1 VAQFNES
8 TAELAA
14 LEWLQE
20 IGYSVA
26 FGPDIAPGE
35 AAAERRSYNE
45 VVLHGRLQAALHRI
59 NPHIPTAALDD
70 ALRQV
75 ARAGSAHLVHNNHA
89 FHRLLTEGVDVS
101 YQQAGQIKYDKVW
114 LLDFANWHHNDW
126 LAINQFTIHDVHPVT
141 HNKTHRRPDIILFAN
156 GLPLAVIELK
166 NPRDEEATL
175 ERAFHQVQTYK
186 EELPGLMR
194 FNEGLV
200 ISDGMQAR
208 LGTLTSGWEWFK
220 QWRTIEGDILA
231 PAGRPELEVLLKG
244 AFTPYRFLDRLRYF
258 TVFEIDG
265 ARIAKKTAAY
275 HQYHAV
281 NTAVDETVRAA
292 ALDGDQKV
300 GIVWHTQGSGKSL
313 TMLFYAGKVI
323 QEPELANPTLIVLTD
338 RNDLDDQLFGT
349 FAAGQELLRQTPVQ
363 ANGRDHLQELLQV
376 ASGGVVFTTIQ
387 KFRPDSRSQAFNTGA
402 AASVGS
408 KSLASP
414 RLSDRRNI
422 IFIADEAHRSQY
434 GFEARLVKAREQSA
448 AYLAYGFAKYVRD
461 ALPNASFI
469 GFTGTPIESDDIST
483 PQVFGNYIDVYDI
496 QRAVEDQATVP
507 IYYEARLAKLQLR
520 EEMRP
525 TLDPDFEEITEGQE
539 EEIREKLKSKW
550 SALEAMVGTAERLS
564 QIAADIVVHFAQREE
579 AMLNVG
585 ISGGKGM
592 IVCMSRRICVDL
604 YEQIV
609 RLRPEWH
616 SDSDGEGVIKVVM
629 TGSASDPARYQPH
642 VRNKPRRKT
651 LAERFKDSAD
661 PLKLVIVRDMWL
673 TGFDA
678 PPLHTMYIDKPMRG
692 HGLMQA
698 IARVNRV
705 YKEKPGGLIVD
716 YLGIAADLKEA
727 MAVYTL
733 RDEAAGYAAGGDPA
747 SPIEQAVAIMQ
758 SQVEV
763 VRNFFHKFDTSPFF
777 HGTPAQRLSLIPLA
791 MEHVL
796 GQPDGK
802 KRYMTAVTR
811 LSSAFVLAMPHE
823 KAVAI
828 RDEVAF
834 YQAVRAGF
842 AKLSPA
848 GSRAAYEMEAAIEQ
862 LVSQA
867 VAAPEVINI
876 FDAVGLSAP
885 DISILSDKFLDEV
898 AQIPHKNLALEMLR
912 KLLND
917 EIKARM
923 GKNVVQAR
931 SFEAML
937 TDSLRRYQNRTIDTA
952 EVISELVAIA
962 HEMQAARQR
971 GEQLGLTE
979 EELAFYDALADNE
992 SAVEV
997 MGDKHLAFIAHELI
1011 KMLRQTVSV
1020 DWTEKQSARA
1030 KIRVMVKRILKKHGY
1045 PPDLQEKATET
1056 VLEQAERIAADW
1068 SGL

>member
-1 VAQFNES
+1 MINMTQFNES

-14 LEWLQE
+14 LDWLQE

-35 AAAERRSYNE
+35 PGAERGGYDE
-45 VVLHGRLQAALHRI
+45 VVLYGRLRAALSRI
-59 NPHIPTAALDD
+59 NPHVPAVALDE

-75 ARAGSAHLVHNNHA
+75 ARADSTHPIHNNQALH
-89 FHRLLTEGVDVS
+89 HLLTDGIDVS
-101 YQQAGQIKYDKVW
+101 YQQAGQTKYDKVW
-114 LLDFANWHHNDW
+114 LLDFANPAGNDW
-126 LAINQFTIHDVHPVT
+126 LAVNQFTVHDVHPVS

-156 GLPLAVIELK
+156 GLPLALIELK

-175 ERAFHQVQTYK
+175 ERAFNQVQTYK

-208 LGTLTSGWEWFK
+208 LGTLTGGWEWFK
-220 QWRTIEGDILA
+220 QWRTIDGDGLA

-244 AFTPYRFLDRLRYF
+244 AFAPHRFLDRLRYF
-258 TVFEIDG
+258 TVFEEDG
-265 ARIAKKTAAY
+265 AQIAKKTAAY

-292 ALDGDQKV
+292 AYNGDQKV

-323 QEPELANPTLIVLTD
+323 QQPELANPTLIVLTD

-349 FAAGQELLRQTPVQ
+349 FAGGQALLRQNPVQ
-363 ANGRDHLQELLQV
+363 ANSRDHLQSLLQV

-387 KFRPDSRSQAFNTGA
+387 KFRPEGRNNAYPQ
-402 AASVGS
+402 
-408 KSLASP
+408 
-414 RLSDRRNI
+414 LSDRRNI

-434 GFEARLVKAREQSA
+434 GFEARLVKAKEQSA

-483 PQVFGNYIDVYDI
+483 PQVFGNYIDIYDI
-496 QRAVEDQATVP
+496 QRAVEDKATVP

-520 EEMRP
+520 DEIRP

-550 SALEAMVGTAERLS
+550 SALEAMVGTEERLA
-564 QIAADIVVHFAQREE
+564 QVAADIVTHFAQREE

-585 ISGGKGM
+585 IRGGKGM
-592 IVCMSRRICVDL
+592 IVCMSRRVCVDL
-604 YEQIV
+604 YEQIIK
-609 RLRPEWH
+609 LRPAWH
-616 SDSDGEGVIKVVM
+616 SDQDDDGVIKVVM
-629 TGSASDPARYQPH
+629 TGSASDPPRYQPH
-642 VRNKPRRKT
+642 VRNKPRRKA
-651 LAERFKDSAD
+651 LAERFKDPAD

-716 YLGIAADLKEA
+716 YLGIATDLKEA
-727 MAVYTL
+727 MSVYTL
-733 RDEAAGYAAGGDPA
+733 RDEAIGYTAGSGDPA
-747 SPIEQAVAIMQ
+747 APIEQAVAIME
-758 SQVEV
+758 SQVEI
-763 VRNFFHKFDTSPFF
+763 VRNFFHNFDSSPFF
-777 HGTPAQRLSLIPLA
+777 RGTPGQRLTVIPLA

-802 KRYMTAVTR
+802 KRFMTAVSR
-811 LSSAFVLAMPHE
+811 LSSAFALAMPHE

-842 AKLSPA
+842 AKLAPA
-848 GSRAAYEMEAAIEQ
+848 GSRAAFEMEAAIEQ

-898 AQIPHKNLALEMLR
+898 QQIPHKNLALEMLR

-931 SFEAML
+931 SFEEML
-937 TDSLRRYQNRTIDTA
+937 THSLRRYQNRSIDTA
-952 EVISELVAIA
+952 EVITELVAIA

-971 GEQLGLTE
+971 GEQLGLSE

-1030 KIRVMVKRILKKHGY
+1030 KIRVMVKRILKRHGY
-1045 PPDLQEKATET
+1045 PPDLQEKATDT

-1068 SGL
+1068 SNV